1 MRSVFGGDVP
11 FQKLHEVAMTI
22 MAKALVLCVAMLW
35 PASGFAGA
43 VRELPDPPEY
53 LKAVSLKEA
62 EPAGPPQHQET
73 VTLKEVVAR
82 VLLQNP
88 ELKVYSLEQRAREAG
103 ALQAGQRPN
112 PRLAVEVENAAGSGA
127 YSGFGRSETTVRLSQ
142 LVELGGKRAARMQ
155 AGALASE
162 LAGRDYEIKR
172 IDVLIEAAKAFIDL
186 LKAERQVD
194 LSLELLTLAEKSLN
208 AVKERVRA
216 GKVPAIETAKA
227 EVELAAAKL
236 GVERSRGKRLT
247 ARRNLAVTW
256 GETEPKAE
264 RAKGDLEKIAPVPSL
279 DLLVMKI
286 DQSPELRRWATELD
300 RRQAVVEMERA
311 RATPDISLEAGYR
324 RIEESDD
331 NALVFGLSIP
341 LPLFDRNQGS
351 LAEARHRLAK
361 AEAEE
366 SALAIHL
373 RHRLAKAH
381 QALALAHAEVL
392 SLRAEVVPGAESA
405 YAAMTEG
412 YRFGKFGFLEMLD
425 SQRTLFQARIQT
437 LDALA
442 RYHKAVADV
451 ERLVG
456 TMEGAAPTGAGKE
469 ERSHEN

>member
-1 MRSVFGGDVP
+1 
-11 FQKLHEVAMTI
+11 MTT
-22 MAKALVLCVAMLW
+22 MSKALALLMAVLW

-53 LKAVSLKEA
+53 QKTVALKEA
-62 EPAGPPQHQET
+62 EPPASSRTQET
-73 VTLKEVVAR
+73 VTLRDVVAR
-82 VLLQNP
+82 VLNSNP
-88 ELKVYSLEQRAREAG
+88 ELKVYSLEQRAKEAR
-103 ALQAGQRPN
+103 ALQSGLWSN

-127 YSGFGRSETTVRLSQ
+127 YSGFDRSETTLRLSQ

-155 AGALASE
+155 EGALASE
-162 LAGRDYEIKR
+162 LAARDYEIKR
-172 IDVLIEAAKAFIDL
+172 IDVLTEAAKAFVDL
-186 LKAERQVD
+186 LKAERQVG
-194 LSLELLTLAEKSLN
+194 LSLELLTLAKKSLN

-236 GVERSRGKRLT
+236 GVERAAGQRLA
-247 ARRNLAVTW
+247 ARRNLAFIW
-256 GETEPKAE
+256 GETEPGAE
-264 RAKGDLEKIAPVPSL
+264 RALGDLEKIAPVPSL
-279 DLLVMKI
+279 TALARKI
-286 DQSPELRRWATELD
+286 DQSPELKRWAAELA
-300 RRQAVVEMERA
+300 RRQAVVEMERS

-331 NALVFGLSIP
+331 NALLFGLSIP

-366 SALAIHL
+366 SALAIGL

-392 SLRAEVVPGAESA
+392 SLRSEVVPGAESA

-425 SQRTLFQARIQT
+425 SQRTLFQARMQT

-456 TMEGAAPTGAGKE
+456 TVEGRNPPEAGKE
-469 ERSHEN
+469 DQSHEN